1 MCLPA
6 YLDLSIKPILGIKG
20 GGNSFLFVVF
30 GRKQLF
36 HTVLQKQACAHTRA
50 RSSTSHL
57 KRTQRANFL
66 YTTTTRL
73 TTATAPI
80 SLILFT
86 SKFCV
91 S

>member
-36 HTVLQKQACAHTRA
+36 HTVLQKQARARAHTHA
-50 RSSTSHL
+50 
-57 KRTQRANFL
+57 RTQQYF
-66 YTTTTRL
+66 
-73 TTATAPI
+73 P
-80 SLILFT
+80 S
-86 SKFCV
+86 
-91 S
+91 